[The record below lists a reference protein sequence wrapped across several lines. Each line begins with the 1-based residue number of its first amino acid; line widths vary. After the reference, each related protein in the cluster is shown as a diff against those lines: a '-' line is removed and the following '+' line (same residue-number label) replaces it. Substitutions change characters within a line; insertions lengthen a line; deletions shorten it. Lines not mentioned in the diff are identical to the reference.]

1 MSVKQ
6 DKERVQQLKIE
17 LKAAK
22 KNYIRNLSSN
32 NMRLLKLTAVML
44 ILAFAAAVIHGRVQI

>member
-1 MSVKQ
+1 MNVQQ
-6 DKERVQQLKIE
+6 DKERVKQLKTE

-22 KNYIRNLSSN
+22 KSYIRNLSTS

-44 ILAFAAAVIHGRVQI
+44 VLAFVAAVIHGRVQL

>member
-1 MSVKQ
+1 MSIQQ
-6 DKERVQQLKIE
+6 DKERVKELKIE

-22 KNYIRNLSSN
+22 KSYIRNLSTS

-44 ILAFAAAVIHGRVQI
+44 VLAFVAAVIHGRVPI